1 MRATS
6 SSCAVAV
13 VQWVWQP
20 TDCQKRAR
28 GSVRWVGALSSLV
41 RRQAAPSK
49 RDGSAAVSPFFS
61 EPAMGWLPMKG
72 MAWGEG
78 EVWGAFD
85 AADIGDE
92 AGFGEAGE
100 DGGGDEVRHCA
111 NGDGEDEEVCVG
123 EGGWEVGGGVGDAEV
138 LCFDE

>member
-1 MRATS
+1 MG
-6 SSCAVAV
+6 VAADGLPEACEGFGEVGGGV
-13 VQWVWQP
+13 VV
-20 TDCQKRAR
+20 
-28 GSVRWVGALSSLV
+28 VGEEA
-41 RRQAAPSK
+41 
-49 RDGSAAVSPFFS
+49 GSAFEEGWECGGESVFFGACHGVAAD
-61 EPAMGWLPMKG
+61 EGDG
-72 MAWGEG
+72 VGCEDGGEG